1 MKGDGTSGASSY
13 MDYVADAASYEAY
26 QRNEPD
32 TLMSAE
38 ALPENSSLVNFS
50 AFARDYPDKLFP
62 LLAQLRPEFQ
72 EIFVEYYILH
82 KPQSF
87 IAQCHGFIQTRV
99 WQALRIIEQTLGAF
113 IILGLEPSESL
124 LRPIIKKAG
133 LLDTPYGSFASMIS
147 LYAKS
152 RSYAVVAKAA
162 GVPVPT
168 IRKIFRP
175 AISALLAD
183 KDVRA
188 VAVGAYLRNLTHQ
201 ASLTG
206 EGLSKRYRARL
217 RRIKNRRFA
226 APPSEESSLISFGLV
241 ARLYNTPWCL
251 LEISSENHMAQVYPK
266 LKAQGKRVFG
276 KHPAQIYAP
285 INAEG
290 ELAFGY
296 LFARSDSVALVRAL
310 TRIRGISEVSSIYND
325 EGTFLRAVTVPHAD
339 VQKMISAHK
348 TPATAA
354 CRVNDFV
361 EVLTGPAR
369 SYWGTVVSARQSTA
383 TVEVHF
389 PSGRQFVVTAHL
401 SAIRSEKVPAQK
413 QSFWGKR

>member
-1 MKGDGTSGASSY
+1 MKGDGTSGAASY

-32 TLMSAE
+32 TLLSAE
-38 ALPENSSLVNFS
+38 ALPENSSLVTFS

-62 LLAQLRPEFQ
+62 LLAQLRPEWQ
-72 EIFVEYYILH
+72 ELFVEYWVLH
-82 KPQSF
+82 KSQRF
-87 IAQCHGFIQTRV
+87 IADVHGYIQTRC

-113 IILGLEPSESL
+113 VILGTDPSAEV
-124 LRPIIKKAG
+124 LRPIIAKAN
-133 LLDTPYGSFASMIS
+133 LLSTPCGDFTSMIS

-175 AISALLAD
+175 AITKLLAD
-183 KDVRA
+183 KNVKA

-206 EGLSKRYRARL
+206 EGLSKRYQARL
-217 RRIKNRRFA
+217 RRIKNRRFV
-226 APPSEESSLISFGLV
+226 APPSEESPLISFGAV
-241 ARLYNTPWCL
+241 ATLQNTPWCM

-285 INAEG
+285 VNAEG

-325 EGTFLRAVTVPHAD
+325 EGTFLRAITVPHVD

-348 TPATAA
+348 TPVATT
-354 CRVNDFV
+354 CRVKDFV
-361 EVLTGPAR
+361 EILTGPAR
-369 SYWGTVVSARQSTA
+369 NYWGTVWEINKSRA
-383 TVEVHF
+383 TVQVQF
-389 PSGRQFVVTAHL
+389 PSGRQFKVKADI
-401 SAIRSEKVPAQK
+401 SALRSVKIPLNL